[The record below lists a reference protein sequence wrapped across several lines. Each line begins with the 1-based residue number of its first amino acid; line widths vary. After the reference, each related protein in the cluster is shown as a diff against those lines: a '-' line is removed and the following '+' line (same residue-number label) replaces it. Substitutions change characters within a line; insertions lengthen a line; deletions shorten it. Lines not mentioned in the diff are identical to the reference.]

1 MNYSFS
7 FSTIRFTAI
16 VPALVIAFIS
26 TPATAQSFDITE
38 ANKNYIQQINNN
50 LEGNPLRYQ
59 IPDDHKI
66 VQAYQICVTLNN
78 GVSMGELQSKIVH
91 NSPYWKQ
98 FERKNLTQYFAAII
112 VNSVYHYCPNQKS
125 KL

>member
-1 MNYSFS
+1 MNYPIISS
-7 FSTIRFTAI
+7 AIRFTAI
-16 VPALVIAFIS
+16 VPALTIALVS
-26 TPATAQSFDITE
+26 TPATAQSFDIVQ
-38 ANKNYIQQINNN
+38 ANKNYIQEINKD
-50 LEGNPLRYQ
+50 LGSNPLRYQ
-59 IPDDHKI
+59 IPDDHKV

-78 GVSMGELQSKIVH
+78 GVSMDELQNKIVR

-98 FERKNLTQYFAAII
+98 FEQKNLTEYFATVI